1 MTWAAHRR
9 IMDLAMAL
17 QERPV
22 AHLGVAR
29 LGSVV
34 GVQSL
39 PLEGLLIAVDA
50 TAVVRAKFRPLD
62 ERDRSY

>member
-1 MTWAAHRR
+1 
-9 IMDLAMAL
+9 
-17 QERPV
+17 
-22 AHLGVAR
+22 
-29 LGSVV
+29 VV